1 MVRAISGR
9 YSPSP
14 QLMGAGAESLCWR
27 ITSHIGA
34 VSPAATKERG
44 SIKLLAVRSFLS
56 GKHNIVP
63 LAQVILK
70 KSLVSLMRLPQTW
83 RWDPSKKP
91 R

>member
-1 MVRAISGR
+1 
-9 YSPSP
+9 
-14 QLMGAGAESLCWR
+14 
-27 ITSHIGA
+27 
-34 VSPAATKERG
+34 
-44 SIKLLAVRSFLS
+44 LLAVKFFLS

-83 RWDPSKKP
+83 RWDPSRKP